1 VCTVIIGRDILGPG
15 SVVLAANRDERPDR
29 DSEAPVV
36 LAETPRVVGGRDR
49 VAGGTWLAVR
59 EARAVVAVLNRPD
72 AHRDDPPAGRR
83 SRGLLALDVAT
94 APADFTLDLEPG
106 DERHATLD
114 RIRERCGPGLAYA
127 ALCRAFSALWADVYA
142 PFSLLYAG
150 AEGAWLL
157 SQEESGGPRFRTVPG
172 GWHVITHAD
181 LDDEGEPRTARLLY
195 ELAYFRPLSLEKAE
209 QRLADLLRSHGSTRG
224 TGRAAE
230 IVPPVCLHDGVMR
243 TVSATLVTLTP
254 AGARLLHADGRPCE
268 RRFEDRSSLLN
279 APAIAD
285 DAER

>member
-1 VCTVIIGRDILGPG
+1 MCTLIIGRDILGSG

-36 LAETPRVVGGRDR
+36 LAETPRVIGGRDR

-72 AHRDDPPAGRR
+72 PLSDQPPAGRR
-83 SRGLLALDVAT
+83 SRGLLALDVARV
-94 APADFTLDLEPG
+94 PSGYTLELEPG
-106 DERHATLD
+106 DERREMLD
-114 RIRERCGPGLAYA
+114 RMRERCGPGLAYA
-127 ALCRAFSALWADVYA
+127 ALCRVFSALWADVYA

-150 AEGAWLL
+150 AEGAWVV
-157 SQEESGGPRFRTVPG
+157 SQEGDAGPRFQAIPA

-224 TGRAAE
+224 TGREAE
-230 IVPPVCLHDGVMR
+230 VVPPVCLHDGVMR

-254 AGARLLHADGRPCE
+254 TGARLLHADGRPCE